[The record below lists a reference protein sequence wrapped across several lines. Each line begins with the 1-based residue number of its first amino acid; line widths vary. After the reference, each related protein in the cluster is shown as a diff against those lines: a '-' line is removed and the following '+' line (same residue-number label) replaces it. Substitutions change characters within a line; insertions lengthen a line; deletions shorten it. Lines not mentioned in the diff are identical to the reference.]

1 MLAGASWDATAAAVV
16 AGEAD
21 VMVDSVGGV
30 AGVAETRELGVDEGE
45 STASF
50 LEEEAELRAT
60 TIKVRTIIPAT
71 TAITTRL
78 DDFGLRLAG
87 AGSWV
92 TVAVE
97 MVRGAKLADEGVGVS
112 NAPVSILE
120 DSVDMV
126 ARILALGLA
135 LFTEL
140 RLAGAFLA
148 GAFLAG
154 AFLAG
159 AFLAG
164 AFLAGAFLAGAFL
177 AGAFLAGAFF
187 TGALATTTFFATA
200 FFTGAFF
207 AGAFFAGAF
216 LATDFLLT
224 LFFVAATC

>member
-140 RLAGAFLA
+140 RLAGALA

-154 AFLAG
+154 A
-159 AFLAG
+159 
-164 AFLAGAFLAGAFL
+164 LAGAFLAGAFL

>member
-159 AFLAG
+159 AF
-164 AFLAGAFLAGAFL
+164 
-177 AGAFLAGAFF
+177 F

>member
-154 AFLAG
+154 A
-159 AFLAG
+159 
-164 AFLAGAFLAGAFL
+164 LAGAFLAGAFL

>member
-140 RLAGAFLA
+140 RLAGALA

-154 AFLAG
+154 A
-159 AFLAG
+159 
-164 AFLAGAFLAGAFL
+164 LAGAFLAGAFL

-207 AGAFFAGAF
+207 TGAFFAGAFFAGAF